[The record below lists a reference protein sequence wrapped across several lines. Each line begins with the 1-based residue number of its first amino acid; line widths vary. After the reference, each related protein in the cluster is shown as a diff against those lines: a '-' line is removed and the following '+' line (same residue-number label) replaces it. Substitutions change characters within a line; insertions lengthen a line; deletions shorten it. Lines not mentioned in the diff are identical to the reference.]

1 MTAAPDAPADA
12 DGRRQIGAR
21 NRERLL
27 GAATEM
33 FAQRGY
39 RGTTTKDLA
48 ASAGI
53 TERTLFRHVPSK
65 AALFR
70 QAVIAPVD
78 AFVRDFANGWSERP
92 QGSRDTEV
100 EVREFYETL
109 LVVIDDERSLLLA
122 LMAALAYEV
131 NDADFPDL
139 ELTFAPMLD
148 ALAEIFAV
156 EAGIRGWTLDH
167 GIAVRLIVGMALS
180 VTLHSSWLFAGR
192 AEPDRALLVDQLT
205 RLTVHGL
212 DGRAR

>member
-1 MTAAPDAPADA
+1 MTADVADREAA

-27 GAATEM
+27 AAATEL

-48 ASAGI
+48 AAAGI

-78 AFVRDFANGWSERP
+78 AFVRDFSTGWSDRP
-92 QGSRDTEV
+92 QGSRETEV
-100 EVREFYETL
+100 EVREFYANL
-109 LVVIDDERSLLLA
+109 LVVINDERSLLQA
-122 LMAALAYEV
+122 LLAALAYEA

-139 ELTFAPMLD
+139 QLTFAPMLD

-192 AEPDRALLVDQLT
+192 ADPARDVLVDQLT
-205 RLTVHGL
+205 RFTVHGL
-212 DGRAR
+212 NGR